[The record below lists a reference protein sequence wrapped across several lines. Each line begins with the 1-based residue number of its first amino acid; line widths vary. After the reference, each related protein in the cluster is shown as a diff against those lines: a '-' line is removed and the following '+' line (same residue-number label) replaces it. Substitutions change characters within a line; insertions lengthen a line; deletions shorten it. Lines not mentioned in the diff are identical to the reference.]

1 MIKKGQ
7 MINNDTAQKTE
18 DLATPTPQNLEDKGV
33 VLRNG
38 KQYLLNQW
46 NPSWYNCFQ
55 SGGNSWMGNIC
66 DYDKRNISMVICD
79 TDIPYNNE

>member
-1 MIKKGQ
+1 MVKKGQ

-38 KQYLLNQW
+38 KQYLLNQ
-46 NPSWYNCFQ
+46 
-55 SGGNSWMGNIC
+55 
-66 DYDKRNISMVICD
+66 
-79 TDIPYNNE
+79 

>member
-1 MIKKGQ
+1 
-7 MINNDTAQKTE
+7 
-18 DLATPTPQNLEDKGV
+18 V

-55 SGGNSWMGNIC
+55 SGGNFWMGNIC